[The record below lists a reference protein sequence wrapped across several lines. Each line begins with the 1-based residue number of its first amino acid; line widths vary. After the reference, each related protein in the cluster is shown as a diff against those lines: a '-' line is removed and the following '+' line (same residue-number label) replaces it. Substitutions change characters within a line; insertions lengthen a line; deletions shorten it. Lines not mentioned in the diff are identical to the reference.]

1 MVDAEARI
9 FLRRLLAAGRS
20 TALVLVLAAT
30 VGIAGCG
37 GTAGP
42 GTSGDAGQATSAG
55 PGGPGA
61 TTTGGGG
68 GGGGGGVPTDVCTL
82 LTVDEVAGALSTD
95 PVLTAGPDPDW
106 EQGCVYALAADD
118 KALVLRVINQDA
130 DAYFAAMVEGRDV
143 VDGVAD
149 GAVYSTSDRELSI
162 KTSGVVVRIRAV
174 YASDAVTTLDN
185 LKRLAAIVVARLAG
199 RAVPP
204 EAQITAPPLVHVGSA
219 CELLTA
225 EDVARVLG
233 TTAVSV
239 VDNGGP
245 AQFCSYTLAAT
256 GEYLVG
262 IYLDAKGGLAAW
274 QAILD
279 AGGTEPVEGLG
290 NAAAYEAF
298 NKRLN
303 VQVGDQIMHV
313 ELYTAPDDKAPALA
327 RQLMEIML
335 GNL

>member
-1 MVDAEARI
+1 MLDADART
-9 FLRRLLAAGRS
+9 FPRRLVTVGRRGALTLAIVGF
-20 TALVLVLAAT
+20 L
-30 VGIAGCG
+30 GIAGCG

-42 GTSGDAGQATSAG
+42 GATTTAGG

-61 TTTGGGG
+61 TGSGGG
-68 GGGGGGVPTDVCTL
+68 GGGGGGVPGDVCTL

-95 PVLTAGPDPDW
+95 PVLTAGPDPSW
-106 EQGCVYALAADD
+106 EQGCVYTIAPGDD
-118 KALVLRVINQDA
+118 ALVVDVISKDA
-130 DAYFAAMVEGRDV
+130 DSYFAAMAEGREV

-149 GAVYSTSDRELSI
+149 GAVYSTSSRELSI
-162 KTSGVVVRIRAV
+162 KTSGVVVRMRAV
-174 YASDAVTTLDN
+174 YASDAFTTLDN

-204 EAQITAPPLVHVGSA
+204 EAQITAPPLVHVDSA

-233 TTAVSV
+233 TGAVTL

-245 AQFCSYTLAAT
+245 AQFCSYTLTAT
-256 GEYLVG
+256 GEYLAG

-274 QAILD
+274 QSVLD
-279 AGGTEPVEGLG
+279 AGDSEPVDGLG
-290 NAAAYEAF
+290 DDAVYEAF
-298 NKRLN
+298 NKRLS

-313 ELYTAPDDKAPALA
+313 ELYAASDDKAFGLD

-335 GNL
+335 RNL